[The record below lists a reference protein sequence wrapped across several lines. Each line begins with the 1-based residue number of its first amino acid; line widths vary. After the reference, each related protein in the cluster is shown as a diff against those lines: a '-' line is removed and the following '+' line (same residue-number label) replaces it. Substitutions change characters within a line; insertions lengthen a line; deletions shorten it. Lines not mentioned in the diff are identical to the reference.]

1 MATAPPPPNTFY
13 SAGDLLLTFQKVG
26 NTNTVYADLGNAATV
41 FRGSAADHSAP
52 NKINFANLSAT
63 LTSAFGSGWATDTA
77 IYAGLA
83 GVYATSSTSSTLV
96 NGDPPRTLYVS
107 APRTSVGTVGQANSV
122 AWVVASNTLM
132 TTGATGIQAQNNIFG
147 DTNYASVN
155 GGLGYGYNAQFIV
168 SPTSI
173 SLIDDQQPI
182 TVFQGNNYQ
191 GLAFGTFDG
200 GIQQQGITG
209 SFGSFGP
216 AGTVQFALDLYRILG
231 KNTVTGQVAGP
242 LRTGTYEGTVTVN
255 SSGQVSFVSQG
266 TSTTPNYDAWMAGFP
281 SITDPNA
288 KLATADPDHD
298 GMSNLMEFVLNG
310 NPSVSDGSAHT
321 PALSSAG
328 TTFVFAFTRRH
339 DSVSETTQVVQYG
352 SDLAGWTDV
361 PVTTGGTSGSATV
374 TVTLN
379 GTTDAVTVSVP
390 KSVAAGGKLFG
401 RLKVTQ

>member
-1 MATAPPPPNTFY
+1 MATPPPPNTFY
-13 SAGDLLLTFQKVG
+13 AAGDLLLTFQQVG
-26 NTNTVYADLGNAATV
+26 GGNTVYADLGNAATV
-41 FRGSAADHSAP
+41 FRGSAAGPGAP
-52 NKINFANLSAT
+52 NKINFADLSAT
-63 LTSAFGSGWATDTA
+63 LTSAFGAGWATDTS
-77 IYAGLA
+77 IYASLA
-83 GVYATSSTSSTLV
+83 GVYSTSSTSSTLV

-107 APRTSVGTVGQANSV
+107 APRTDVGTVGQANSV

-132 TTGATGIQAQNNIFG
+132 TTAASGIQSQNNIFG

-182 TVFQGNNYQ
+182 TVFQGSNYQ

-209 SFGSFGP
+209 SFGTFGP
-216 AGTVQFALDLYRILG
+216 AGTVKFALDLYRILG
-231 KNTVTGQVAGP
+231 KNTVSGQVAGD
-242 LRTGTYEGTVTVN
+242 LRSGSYEGTVTVN

-266 TSTTPNYDAWMAGFP
+266 TSTTPNYDSWIAGFT
-281 SITDPNA
+281 SITASPD
-288 KLATADPDHD
+288 KLPTADPDHD
-298 GMSNLMEFVLNG
+298 GMSNLLEFVLNG
-310 NPSVSDGSAHT
+310 NPGVVDAAT
-321 PALSSAG
+321 KAPALNTAG
-328 TTFVFAFTRRH
+328 ATFVFTFNRRH

-361 PVTTGGTSGSATV
+361 PVATSGTSGSATV
-374 TVTLN
+374 TVTAN

-390 KSVAAGGKLFG
+390 KSVAGGGKLFG